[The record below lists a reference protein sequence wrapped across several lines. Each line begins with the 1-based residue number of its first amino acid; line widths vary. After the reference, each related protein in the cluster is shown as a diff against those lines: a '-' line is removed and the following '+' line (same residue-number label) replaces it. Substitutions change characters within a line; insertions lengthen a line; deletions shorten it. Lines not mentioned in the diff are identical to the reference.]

1 MSAECLRTGR
11 SVAGIL
17 VFGFVYVCMRMCVC
31 VYVYVYVCTCVYVGS
46 TRFRGQKNIGQ
57 IVWVCVSARAPNPL
71 TKPIKR
77 VQQGSEVKKYRSTR
91 MCMCIRARS

>member
-31 VYVYVYVCTCVYVGS
+31 VYVCMCMFVRVCM
-46 TRFRGQKNIGQ
+46 
-57 IVWVCVSARAPNPL
+57 WA
-71 TKPIKR
+71 
-77 VQQGSEVKKYRSTR
+77 QQGSEVKKISVKSYGYVYL
-91 MCMCIRARS
+91 RALLIH